1 MAKDSKP
8 YLSLQSSE
16 AVVAQMASTIYAAY
30 ITTGKVGDD
39 EKPWIQRSIKEALWL
54 AQVTDKTIQSDD
66 EMD

>member
-1 MAKDSKP
+1 MANDKP

-30 ITTGKVGDD
+30 IIAGKVTDD
-39 EKPWIQRSIKEALWL
+39 EKTWMQRSVREALWL